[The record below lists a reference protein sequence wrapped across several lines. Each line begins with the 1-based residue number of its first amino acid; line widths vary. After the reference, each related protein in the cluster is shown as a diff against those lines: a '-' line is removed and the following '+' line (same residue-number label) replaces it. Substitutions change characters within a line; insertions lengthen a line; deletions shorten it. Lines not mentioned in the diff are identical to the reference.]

1 MHHAPP
7 DVSVDCESIHKVDCE
22 SNHNVLGCRREG
34 GYFYPHIPHFCPV
47 IGRGPGAYQ
56 TGVGGAIEP
65 HRRGVIGPRERPRW
79 GEWYLTHFLT

>member
-47 IGRGPGAYQ
+47 IGRGPGGYR
-56 TGVGGAIEP
+56 TGVGGPSNLIAGGLSAPANVPGGGNGTSPIS
-65 HRRGVIGPRERPRW
+65 
-79 GEWYLTHFLT
+79 